1 MDYQIIEN
9 SFLSWMARIYMKAPS
24 IAMVI
29 GKKIHL
35 SGVTKEE
42 FLKDKEWLAHELVH
56 IEQFKRF
63 GKWKFLW
70 MYLKESIKN
79 GYYDNKFEVE
89 AREKSK
95 KRY

>member
-1 MDYQIIEN
+1 
-9 SFLSWMARIYMKAPS
+9 MKAPS

-29 GKKIHL
+29 GEKIHL